1 MIGPLIFDSVVSA
14 ITATV
19 CAMVVAV
26 GVTYGFL
33 TGLHRLARHRR
44 HQARRRRH
52 QARLLD
58 LEAARAIRRPVHR
71 GGPGIIVYA
80 DPRDVEASRVPR
92 LVEHLT
98 AIHAASE
105 RLLDAA
111 EIAEYDQA
119 FCEKLRR
126 LHYHNA
132 GLLEQVAP
140 ARRA

>member
-1 MIGPLIFDSVVSA
+1 MSA
-14 ITATV
+14 LTIAELVLHT
-19 CAMVVAV
+19 VVAV
-26 GVTYGFL
+26 CMLSFFLVGVSYGFL
-33 TGLHRLARHRR
+33 HGLHRVRR
-44 HQARRRRH
+44 ITRRRRH

-58 LEAARAIRRPVHR
+58 LEAARTIRRPVHR
-71 GGPGIIVYA
+71 GGPGVIVYA

-132 GLLEQVAP
+132 GLLEQVAA